1 MCGGTGRRRPVA
13 SRCSP
18 FSEAVSSFAGA
29 TCTPWT
35 WSPGR
40 AALQVP
46 AGGGRYLKYRPP
58 LGPRQTSDRPLAV
71 QIWRDSHG
79 QGLGHRLAAPGEL
92 GGAVLEAGWWQRDAA
107 AVPGLSADSAG
118 RRRGRPR
125 RFIVREELARSSA
138 GLGSSKEMAA
148 GLGVCGADRR
158 RRRPCVPVDGRVQP
172 SCIAHELILD
182 VEAGGEWRPARRT
195 VSASRTSSQTGRP
208 ARRRSGEPRHAAEAA
223 SRPQTRGGR

>member
-1 MCGGTGRRRPVA
+1 MVD
-13 SRCSP
+13 
-18 FSEAVSSFAGA
+18 EA
-29 TCTPWT
+29 TCVAARDDDGRWPHGAVRFQKLLAP
-35 WSPGR
+35 SPVRR
-40 AALQVP
+40 ARRGLGHRAKRRSKCRQGV
-46 AGGGRYLKYRPP
+46 KYRPP

-138 GLGSSKEMAA
+138 GLGSGKEMAA

-158 RRRPCVPVDGRVQP
+158 RRRPYVPVDGRVQP

-182 VEAGGEWRPARRT
+182 VEAGGE
-195 VSASRTSSQTGRP
+195 
-208 ARRRSGEPRHAAEAA
+208 
-223 SRPQTRGGR
+223 